1 MFDDKPGK
9 DEDHSSDIFDELDA
23 EIEASEPDDKG
34 STKDLQRSLTIMES
48 LLNVSASINSTTHL
62 EQLLQKIVDSVVG
75 ITACS
80 RGYLML
86 AEADGNLSVALARG
100 GAGEAASTKHF
111 DVSLSVIRRAAATG
125 EPQYVT
131 NAQEEDELREQR
143 SIVDFD
149 IRTVFCIPL
158 KYEDTLVG
166 VIYADSDTITEKM
179 SRSDLSVLN
188 AFEAQAAVAIENARH
203 RGELEQ
209 SRRSLE
215 QQNVDLRTQLAERYH
230 FSGIIGRGEGMQEV
244 FGVITKVAP
253 LSTTVLIQGETGTGK
268 ELIARAIHYNS
279 ERKGKVMVSIN
290 CGALPKHIL
299 ESELFGYR
307 KGAFTGAE
315 EDRAGLFEAAN
326 GSTLFLDEIG
336 EMPVEL
342 QVKLLRALQEGEI
355 RRLGEERPIK
365 VDVRIVAATNRDLAQ
380 EVENGNFRNDLFY
393 RLNVVPIT
401 LPPLRD
407 RQEDV
412 LPLAEFFVERFSKKM
427 GKRKPLLTRRAKEL
441 LLNHS
446 WIGNVREL
454 ENAIE
459 RSLALGEAGD
469 AIDIEQFEHLIDRK
483 SAAGEDLA
491 HAPLKSVIMQWE
503 KEYIRKMLIRNSWN
517 VSRTATTL
525 QISRQQLHNKI
536 KKHSL
541 HPEI

>member
-1 MFDDKPGK
+1 MVDEKLGRDD
-9 DEDHSSDIFDELDA
+9 ESSPDVFDELDA
-23 EIEASEPDDKG
+23 EIGTPEASDD
-34 STKDLQRSLTIMES
+34 SNVEDLKRSLSMMEA
-48 LLNVSASINSTTHL
+48 LLNVSASINSTVHL
-62 EQLLQKIVDSVVG
+62 EQLLQKIVDSVVD
-75 ITACS
+75 ITACN

-86 AEADGNLSVALARG
+86 GEADGKLSVALARTG
-100 GAGEAASTKHF
+100 DGKPASIKHF

-149 IRTVFCIPL
+149 IHTVFCIPL
-158 KYEDTLVG
+158 KYEDKLVG
-166 VIYADSDTITEKM
+166 VIYADSDAITEKVG
-179 SRSDLSVLN
+179 RSDLSILN
-188 AFEAQAAVAIENARH
+188 AFGAQAAVAIENARH

-209 SRRSLE
+209 IKKSLE
-215 QQNVDLRTQLAERYH
+215 MQNVDLRTQLAERYH
-230 FSGIIGRGEGMQEV
+230 FSGIIGRGARMQEV

-253 LSTTVLIQGETGTGK
+253 LTTTVLIQGETGTGK

-279 ERKGKVMVSIN
+279 GRKGKSMVSIN

-315 EDRAGLFEAAN
+315 QDRAGLFEAAD
-326 GSTLFLDEIG
+326 GGTLFLDEIG

-342 QVKLLRALQEGEI
+342 QVKLLRALQEGEV
-355 RRLGEERPIK
+355 RRLGDERPIK
-365 VDVRIVAATNRDLAQ
+365 VDVRIIAATNRDLEQ
-380 EVENGNFRNDLFY
+380 EVESGNFRNDLYY

-407 RQEDV
+407 RHEDV
-412 LPLAEFFVERFSKKM
+412 LPLAEHFVERFSKKM
-427 GKRKPLLTRRAKEL
+427 GKRKPMLTRRAKEL

-446 WIGNVREL
+446 WVGNVREL

-459 RSLALGEAGD
+459 RALALGEASD
-469 AIDIEQFEHLIDRK
+469 TIDIEQFEHLIDRK
-483 SAAGEDLA
+483 SAVGEEPG
-491 HAPLKSVIMQWE
+491 HAPLKSMIMQWE

-525 QISRQQLHNKI
+525 KISRQQLHNKI

-541 HPEI
+541 HPEV